1 MKSKDTKELVYLGL
15 AGIAIGVTITL
26 LELYYNNY
34 QLIATVGFNIGTF
47 DQYLAAH
54 PAWNFLSTNVYVRL
68 YAVAAWAM
76 LMFYPTRAEKKGS
89 VWRHVVPALLLCGV
103 FYALRFL
110 VVIFPNTAAQAI
122 NIIATLVLIIPIL
135 RKFLIIARYLAIKNA
150 SLDENVK
157 NADGF
162 EQTEELIEFTNE
174 DGEKVSV
181 NLQYEFRYRGQK
193 RIGYANFLNPF
204 RGTITIGTPGSG
216 KTYVSLE
223 EFMRQFISRGY
234 AAVIYD
240 FKDPALSKLAYSYLC
255 DYHLTT
261 GKTSPKFGY
270 VSFKDLNKT
279 HRCNPMKGI
288 ATIEEANNFAELLML
303 ALNKTMADKQGD
315 FFNESAKSYTGV
327 AVFVLG
333 VLFDGKYQSLPHLLT
348 MVGWK
353 ITELFPVYAMLSVFY
368 PELKSTINTFME
380 AYEQGA
386 TEQLQG
392 QVASARIGLARINNP
407 LLCYVMTEDEEHP
420 EQNISLDVN
429 NPDDPIVFCIGNDP
443 NKDIILGL
451 ANSVY
456 LSRLA
461 QSINKKGHPV
471 LFGVDELPTVFVKGL
486 NVLIGTARS
495 NKVAVSLGFQDY
507 TQLTQD
513 YGQKVADVVINTCG
527 NIISGSVKGDTAR
540 KLSESFG
547 DKKVLK
553 LSKSVNQEGDV
564 NTTFSEARERK
575 IPQDMIEKL
584 SMGTF
589 VGRVMDEFTQEIE
602 NKEFHG
608 RFIIDSKHKKIRH
621 KIPNLRNLNEREQ
634 KRAKTEAQMKVM
646 QDVQTFINE
655 AGIVAKKYEK
665 LRTEWTKR
673 VPQKAKDERPEDE
686 AQPVCLERFVDTP
699 DAPKEQQQ
707 FVVWLELAYLIV
719 NDFEALAP
727 VDDVLTSEEKFIA
740 LLENVYNEESSK
752 INLVKEYRKKLG
764 LTDLEKVQSYQ
775 AKMQEQE
782 TITDTEQADE

>member
-1 MKSKDTKELVYLGL
+1 MAKSKDTKELIYLGF
-15 AGIAIGVTITL
+15 AGIAIGITITL

-34 QLIATVGFNIGTF
+34 QLVAAVGFNIGAF

-54 PAWNFLSTNVYVRL
+54 PAWNFLSTNIYVRL

-76 LMFYPTRAEKKGS
+76 LLFYPTRAEKKGS
-89 VWRHVVPALLLCGV
+89 VWRHVIQVLILCSA
-103 FYALRFL
+103 FYFLRFL
-110 VVIFPNTAAQAI
+110 VIILPSIATQAI
-122 NIIATLVLIIPIL
+122 NIIATFVLIIPIL
-135 RKFLIIARYLAIKNA
+135 RKFLIIARYLTIKNV
-150 SLDENVK
+150 SLDDNVK

-174 DGEKVSV
+174 DGELVSV

-193 RIGYANFLNPF
+193 RTGYANFLNPF
-204 RGTITIGTPGSG
+204 RGTLTIGTPGSG

-240 FKDPALSKLAYSYLC
+240 FKDPALSKLAYSYLR
-255 DYHLTT
+255 DYQIAT
-261 GKTSPKFGY
+261 GKASPKFGY
-270 VSFKDLNKT
+270 ISFKDLNKT
-279 HRCNPMKGI
+279 YRCNPMKGI
-288 ATIEEANNFAELLML
+288 ATVEEANNFAELLML

-353 ITELFPVYAMLSVFY
+353 IIELFPVYAMLSVFY
-368 PELKSTINTFME
+368 PELRSTINTFME

-429 NPDDPIVFCIGNDP
+429 NPNDPIVFCIGNDP
-443 NKDIILGL
+443 DKDIILGL

-461 QSINKKGHPV
+461 QSINKKGHPT
-471 LFGVDELPTVFVKGL
+471 LFGIDELPTVFIKGL

-495 NKVAVSLGFQDY
+495 NKIAVSLGFQDY

-513 YGQKVADVVINTCG
+513 YGKNVADVVISTCG
-527 NIISGSVKGDTAR
+527 NVISGSVKGDTAH

-553 LSKSVNQEGDV
+553 LSKSVNGEGDV
-564 NTTFSEARERK
+564 NTTYSEARERK
-575 IPQDMIEKL
+575 IPQNVIETL

-589 VGRVMDEFTQEIE
+589 VGRALDEFTVSVEH
-602 NKEFHG
+602 KEFHG
-608 RFIIDSKHKKIRH
+608 RFIINKEHKKIKH
-621 KIPNLRNLNEREQ
+621 KIPNLRNMNEREQ

-646 QDVQTFINE
+646 QDVQIFINE
-655 AGIVAKKYEK
+655 AGAVAKHYEK
-665 LRTEWTKR
+665 LLKEYTKV
-673 VPQKAKDERPEDE
+673 VPQKGKDQRPANEF
-686 AQPVCLERFVDTP
+686 QPICLERFVENPDDTE
-699 DAPKEQQQ
+699 EQKQ
-707 FVVWLELAYLIV
+707 FTLWLEEAYAIV
-719 NDFEALAP
+719 NDFEALSP
-727 VDDVLTSEEKFIA
+727 VDDVLTKEEKFMA
-740 LLENVYNEESSK
+740 LLENVYNAESSK
-752 INLVKEYRKKLG
+752 INIVKDYRKKLG
-764 LTDLEKVQSYQ
+764 LMNLASVQKRIQDENINVYQ
-775 AKMQEQE
+775 PQGE
-782 TITDTEQADE
+782 